1 MTRLFAYITVL
12 LAFALSGQ
20 VSAQSVSGDSLARSR
35 AVDYYYM
42 QAWSHMELEEFDR
55 CYEMLEH
62 CLALDSSSTAVQ
74 FDIASFYL
82 ILDKD
87 SLTHE
92 ILKRLVAGDP
102 SNEAYTDALVTYY
115 TQVGDMDA
123 AIEVYEGM
131 LSTAADKSDIYIALF
146 SLYSDK
152 LEHEKAVDMLER
164 LEKAEGKSDE
174 ISLQKLRQY
183 MLMSDSVR
191 TMELI
196 SELIMEN
203 DGDSRYVT
211 LLGDTYFLYGN
222 AQKAE
227 EYYQQ
232 VLSETPD
239 DAVALASLA
248 ELYGYTKSDSLYCNT
263 VERLLKSEK
272 LDTKRRIETLLG
284 YTRHKESSSDTTYIA
299 NFLKGMTEL
308 PFDRIELAEFY
319 VQYLTYRKAPQEDV
333 APVLEKILQLDP
345 EHRSSMLQLL
355 LFAAERNDY
364 DAVIKYADNA
374 LMYIPDMLELYYY
387 KGISLYL
394 TGKKEECLGIYR
406 KGLERRSDDSSYE
419 MVSTMFTLLGDTY
432 HELGRIDEC
441 MEAYDSAL
449 VYNPTSINVLNNYAY
464 YLALENKDLPR
475 ALEMSRKT
483 IEEEPENPTYIDTYA
498 WVLFML
504 ERYEEAR
511 AYADKLMA
519 IEGDKGSV
527 EYLHCGDIYAKC
539 GFLDKAVEFWIK
551 AQESGDDSSILKK
564 KIKNRRY
571 YNEKKRKK

>member
-1 MTRLFAYITVL
+1 MTRLFAYITVF
-12 LAFALSGQ
+12 LAFAFSGQ
-20 VSAQSVSGDSLARSR
+20 ASAQSVPGDSLARSR

-102 SNEAYTDALVTYY
+102 SNEAYAEALVTYY

-131 LSTAADKSDIYIALF
+131 LSTAVDKSDIYIALF

-152 LEHEKAVDMLER
+152 LEHEKAIDMLER

-191 TMELI
+191 TIELI

-222 AQKAE
+222 IQKAE

-239 DAVALASLA
+239 DAIALASLA

-272 LDTKRRIETLLG
+272 LDTEQRITKLVEYIL
-284 YTRHKESSSDTTYIA
+284 YKERVDSTYA
-299 NFLKGMTEL
+299 MGLFAEMLEL
-308 PFDRIELAEFY
+308 PFDRLEISEAY
-319 VQYLTYRKAPQEDV
+319 VQYLIYREAPAETV
-333 APVLEKILQLDP
+333 VPVLENIL
-345 EHRSSMLQLL
+345 SM
-355 LFAAERNDY
+355 
-364 DAVIKYADNA
+364 
-374 LMYIPDMLELYYY
+374 
-387 KGISLYL
+387 
-394 TGKKEECLGIYR
+394 
-406 KGLERRSDDSSYE
+406 
-419 MVSTMFTLLGDTY
+419 
-432 HELGRIDEC
+432 
-441 MEAYDSAL
+441 
-449 VYNPTSINVLNNYAY
+449 
-464 YLALENKDLPR
+464 
-475 ALEMSRKT
+475 
-483 IEEEPENPTYIDTYA
+483 EPENSAAILMLLSYA
-498 WVLFML
+498 IK
-504 ERYEEAR
+504 EN
-511 AYADKLMA
+511 
-519 IEGDKGSV
+519 S
-527 EYLHCGDIYAKC
+527 YL
-539 GFLDKAVEFWIK
+539 
-551 AQESGDDSSILKK
+551 
-564 KIKNRRY
+564 
-571 YNEKKRKK
+571 